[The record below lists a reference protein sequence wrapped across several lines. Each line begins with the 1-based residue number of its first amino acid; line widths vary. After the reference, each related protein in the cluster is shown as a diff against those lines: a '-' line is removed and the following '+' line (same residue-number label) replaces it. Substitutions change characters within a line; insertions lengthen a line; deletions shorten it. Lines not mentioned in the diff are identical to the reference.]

1 MIKNLHMKKLIAL
14 CFLFAFIVSCS
25 SNDDTVAEE
34 EQNTVLRPS
43 KISKGGT
50 YWLFEYDEDRVVKI
64 EQYIIDEQYIVS
76 NVLLRTYEFNF
87 DNINNLTSIDVIE
100 NSYGIERTLDI
111 TFENGL
117 VMEHGTSPWFSSMPL
132 NISSYSYN
140 SLNQIIENNYEGKQS
155 DGEVIWT
162 VLYNEYY
169 TYDVNNNLR
178 KYEREN
184 ILNDGN
190 YIFKFIYD
198 DKNHPFKNIDSRS
211 RLLLKLPN
219 HIWDDG
225 WSIYNDYDIISEFE
239 FLDTAKSFYNNCIQ
253 TLDESN
259 YEISSWT
266 LIYND
271 QDYPIEIQPS
281 TGWIPGIIYIEY
293 EEFPE

>member
-1 MIKNLHMKKLIAL
+1 MKKLIAL